1 MDTCAALPTNSKLR
15 VTNSFLVPTS
25 EGLTDVGLRAVTCH
39 TAPAAEQVQQHGA
52 MKCTNPYAK
61 KRNVSASNS
70 DTASQSSTFP
80 NGGPSTAALS
90 ASVKSTIALPAAVP
104 KFAAFSQAFE
114 YLDDTDHF
122 QNEQRVLKGGSARS
136 SEDDQDRAAQRALD
150 KTTRTSVDDAVTTTA
165 PTAANTA
172 ASLDPATD
180 AFPGM
185 SDRDHHVLMQQPHVL
200 YVSVKQRGNGVLQY
214 IRNVPWQF
222 QKMVPDY
229 IFSSTT
235 CALFLSI
242 RYHLLYKEYIDRR
255 IAELR
260 TDFTLRVLLV
270 LVDVDDSQTV
280 LLELNKLAVL
290 HNLTL
295 ILAWTEEEAA
305 RYLETFKALHG
316 KDASSIQKNK
326 ETGNFA
332 DQATDFLTTCK
343 GVNKTDAAS
352 VLTQLGSI
360 RQAMAATADNLGMIS
375 GLGEVKVKRLHDA
388 FHKPFSSK
396 AARLRKEKRLEQAP
410 E

>member
-1 MDTCAALPTNSKLR
+1 
-15 VTNSFLVPTS
+15 
-25 EGLTDVGLRAVTCH
+25 
-39 TAPAAEQVQQHGA
+39 VQQHGA

-61 KRNVSASNS
+61 KRNASASNS
-70 DTASQSSTFP
+70 DTASQSSAFP
-80 NGGPSTAALS
+80 NSGPSTAALS
-90 ASVKSTIALPAAVP
+90 ASVKSTIALPAAAP

-136 SEDDQDRAAQRALD
+136 SEDDQDRAAQWALD

-165 PTAANTA
+165 ATAANTA
-172 ASLDPATD
+172 ASLDPATA

-360 RQAMAATADNLGMIS
+360 RQAMTATADNLGMIS

-410 E
+410 ERRDALLD

>member
-1 MDTCAALPTNSKLR
+1 
-15 VTNSFLVPTS
+15 
-25 EGLTDVGLRAVTCH
+25 
-39 TAPAAEQVQQHGA
+39 

-61 KRNVSASNS
+61 KRNASASSNS
-70 DTASQSSTFP
+70 NTAPQSIAFP
-80 NGGPSTAALS
+80 NGGPSTVALS
-90 ASVKSTIALPAAVP
+90 SSVKSSIPLSAAAP
-104 KFAAFSQAFE
+104 KIAAFSQTFD
-114 YLDDTDHF
+114 YIDDTDHF
-122 QNEQRVLKGGSARS
+122 QNEQRLLKAGSARS

-150 KTTRTSVDDAVTTTA
+150 KATRTSLDDVVATSA
-165 PTAANTA
+165 PTTNTA
-172 ASLDPATD
+172 TSVDASTA

-185 SDRDHHVLMQQPHVL
+185 SDRDHHVLNQQPHVL

-270 LVDVDDSQTV
+270 LVDVDDNQTV

-295 ILAWTEEEAA
+295 ILSWTEEEAA
-305 RYLETFKALHG
+305 RYLETFKAMHG

-360 RQAMAATADNLGMIS
+360 RQAMAANAEQLVMIS

-396 AARLRKEKRLEQAP
+396 AARLRKEKRLEQAS
-410 E
+410 ERRDALLD